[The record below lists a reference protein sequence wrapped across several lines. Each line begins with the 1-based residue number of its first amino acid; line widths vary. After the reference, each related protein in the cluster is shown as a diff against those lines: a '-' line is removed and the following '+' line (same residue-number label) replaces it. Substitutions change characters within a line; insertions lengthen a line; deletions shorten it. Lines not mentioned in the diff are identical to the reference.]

1 MNKLGGG
8 QLLPEGPRDVKSFRQ
23 LIIRIG
29 AFYVD
34 DDDQHDEESSL
45 KTKPRFLVLQVIWPF
60 CRNNESGLDVLF
72 DFVSKRV
79 IKFVLHTNAPGHCDF
94 GM

>member
-1 MNKLGGG
+1 MMNKLGGGG

-45 KTKPRFLVLQVIWPF
+45 KTKPKRFLVLQVIWPF
-60 CRNNESGLDVLF
+60 VEIMRVDWSGQYLLLTVHLVWLRHPGEGERRN
-72 DFVSKRV
+72 
-79 IKFVLHTNAPGHCDF
+79 
-94 GM
+94 